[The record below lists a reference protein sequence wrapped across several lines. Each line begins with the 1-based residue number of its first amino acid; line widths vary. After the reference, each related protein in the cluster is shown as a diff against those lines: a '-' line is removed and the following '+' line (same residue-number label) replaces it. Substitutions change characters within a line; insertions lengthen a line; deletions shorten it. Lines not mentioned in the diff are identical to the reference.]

1 VQKLLSEFINDE
13 DKQEEVSTKLARDLH
28 GDLGAENSSKNG
40 GGPSAQRKAPIWTST
55 KQSMSYLTISGIE
68 SELSRPEIEWPK
80 EIMIQLIGNAWDSLQ
95 DNYYPDGTKETRII
109 EVRIKIDTLLDG
121 DAKRV
126 VIRIVVR
133 NSNVENVPV
142 FENIEQIFDYTKFH
156 STKRNQH
163 RMVTGALGDF
173 LKRSLGMGYASWT
186 ENYDRERKDSAVAA
200 DKQWPEPVVIRHNG
214 EEEQVHLHVEWD
226 KQEYWPI
233 ISHGVQ
239 YGAPIFT
246 EVQVTLPLDSILKK
260 LGGDRNRGIS
270 YILSDMRKFFY
281 RNKVGK
287 TNTEFTFEIRV
298 NGGMGEGY

>member
-1 VQKLLSEFINDE
+1 LAEFIAEEDE
-13 DKQEEVSTKLARDLH
+13 QEHLAIKSVQNHHADFGTK
-28 GDLGAENSSKNG
+28 NSSKNG
-40 GGPSAQRKAPIWTST
+40 SVPSVQRKSPIWTST
-55 KQSMSYLTISGIE
+55 KQSISYLTISGIE

-95 DNYYPDGTKETRII
+95 DNYPNGTKETRKI
-109 EVRIKIDTLLDG
+109 EVRIVYVTLLDG
-121 DAKRV
+121 EARRV
-126 VIRIVVR
+126 VIRIAIR

-186 ENYDRERKDSAVAA
+186 ENYDREREDSAVAA
-200 DKQWPEPVVIRHNG
+200 DIQWPEPVIIRHNG
-214 EEEQVHLHVEWD
+214 EEQVYLHVEWD

-233 ISHGVQ
+233 ISHSIE
-239 YGAPIFT
+239 YGAPEYT

-260 LGGDRNRGIS
+260 LGGDRNYGIS
-270 YILSDMRKFFY
+270 YILNDMKNYFY
-281 RNKVGK
+281 RNKIGK
-287 TNTEFTFEIRV
+287 TNTEFTFEIED
-298 NGGMGEGY
+298 NGQGESESN

>member
-1 VQKLLSEFINDE
+1 V
-13 DKQEEVSTKLARDLH
+13 
-28 GDLGAENSSKNG
+28 
-40 GGPSAQRKAPIWTST
+40 
-55 KQSMSYLTISGIE
+55 
-68 SELSRPEIEWPK
+68 
-80 EIMIQLIGNAWDSLQ
+80 
-95 DNYYPDGTKETRII
+95 
-109 EVRIKIDTLLDG
+109 DTLLDG
-121 DAKRV
+121 DARTV
-126 VIRIVVR
+126 VIRIAVR
-133 NSNVENVPV
+133 NSNVENVPM
-142 FENIEQIFDYTKFH
+142 FENIEKIFDYTEFH

-173 LKRSLGMGYASWT
+173 LKRSLGMGYASCT

-233 ISHGVQ
+233 ISHSVQ

-260 LGGDRNRGIS
+260 LGGDRNYGIS

-281 RNKVGK
+281 RNNVGK
-287 TNTEFTFEIRV
+287 TNTEFTFEIKV
-298 NGGMGEGY
+298 NGGMGESY